1 MNDRFPTRSSLLLHF
16 LKGSKRFF
24 FISILAVIFVSV
36 FDLFLPRIISF
47 TVDVILMGKEKALPL
62 PVTAL
67 IERVGG
73 ISHIRSHMYL
83 IAVLILI
90 VALLRMI
97 SHYGFRFFNAK
108 GEEKLVLNMRN
119 RLYDHIVHL
128 PMSWH
133 NENQTGDIIQRC
145 TSDVDTIRNFLAEQ
159 LTNLVRVIIFITL
172 AIVFMLRINVG
183 LTLTAMALVPVII
196 GYSFY
201 FHHKIGESFEKVD
214 AMEGRLSAMAQENLT
229 GVRVVRAFGREAYE
243 KKRFNEFNEK
253 YMNTWIR
260 LMKILSIFWASG
272 DFAGGVQSL
281 LIISVGAVFCVRG
294 SLTAGEFIEFLSYHS
309 MLAWPIRMLGRVISD
324 MSKAGIS
331 IDRILYIMNSSEE
344 EDRRDASEPPMD
356 RDIVF
361 DHVSFRYPA
370 SSREENA
377 ARREVLTDVSFTVG
391 AGKTVGILGGTGSGK
406 STLMHLLDRLYDL
419 PEGNGSIRIGDTD
432 IRDIRRRYL
441 REHIGIVLQ
450 EPYLFSG
457 TIAENIAITKDSPE
471 MTVVR
476 AAAKT
481 ASLDETIR
489 KFKKGYDTYVGERGV
504 TLSGGQKQRTAIAQ
518 MLVKNAPVM
527 IFDDSFSAVDAET
540 DNRIRREL
548 AGIAAGATTVII
560 SHRISTLMH
569 ADAIIVLDR
578 GRVAESGTHEELM
591 GRDGIYKKIYM
602 LQNPEA
608 FA

>member
-1 MNDRFPTRSSLLLHF
+1 MNKRFPTRSSLLIHF
-16 LKGSKRFF
+16 LKGSKRYFL
-24 FISILAVIFVSV
+24 ISVLAVILVSV

-47 TVDVILMGKEKALPL
+47 TVDVVLMGKEKKIPAFLSGMIL
-62 PVTAL
+62 RA
-67 IERVGG
+67 GG

-90 VALLRMI
+90 VAILRGI
-97 SHYGFRFFNAK
+97 SQYFYRFFNAK
-108 GEEKLVLNMRN
+108 GEENLVLNVRN
-119 RLYDHIVHL
+119 RLYDHIIHL
-128 PMSWH
+128 PMNWH

-159 LTNLVRVIIFITL
+159 LTNLVRVVIFITL
-172 AIVFMLRINVG
+172 AIVFMLRIHVG
-183 LTLTAMALVPVII
+183 LTLIAMALVPVII
-196 GYSFY
+196 GYSFF

-253 YMNTWIR
+253 YMNTWIG

-272 DFAGGVQSL
+272 DFVGGIQSV
-281 LIISVGAVFCVRG
+281 LIISAGAWFCVRG
-294 SLTAGEFIEFLSYHS
+294 SLSAGEFIEFVSYHS
-309 MLAWPIRMLGRVISD
+309 MLYWPIRMLGRVISD

-331 IDRILYIMNSSEE
+331 IDRILYIMNSPEE
-344 EDRRDASEPPMD
+344 EDRTEVTEPPMD

-361 DHVSFRYPA
+361 EHVSFRYPDTA
-370 SSREENA
+370 KEE
-377 ARREVLTDVSFTVG
+377 RKDGDVLQDVSFTIG

-419 PEGNGSIRIGDTD
+419 PEGEGKILVGKTD

-441 REHIGIVLQ
+441 RENIGIVLQ

-457 TIAENIAITKDSPE
+457 TIADNIAITKDSLE
-471 MTVVR
+471 MKDVR
-476 AAAKT
+476 AAART
-481 ASLDETIR
+481 ASLDETIG

-504 TLSGGQKQRTAIAQ
+504 TLSGGQKQRAAIAQ

-548 AGIAAGATTVII
+548 AGISSGATTIII

-591 GRDGIYKKIYM
+591 KKDGIYRKIYM
-602 LQNPEA
+602 LQNPGV